1 MGFNFTFTPTHA
13 AAGAALLVNVARKA
27 QGLPSLEMAGR
38 GLLHVHLAWNED
50 DDPEEELKRF
60 LAGVL
65 QIAESDIEILPGA
78 RGSWKL
84 VAFQGLTPED
94 LEQRLQ
100 HYLLDL
106 GGFA

>member
-1 MGFNFTFTPTHA
+1 MGIHISFTPTHA

-38 GLLHVHLAWNED
+38 GLLHVYLTWNEN

-65 QIAESDIEILPGA
+65 QVAEADIEILPGSS
-78 RGSWKL
+78 GSWKL

-100 HYLLDL
+100 RYLLDL
-106 GGFA
+106 DGFA